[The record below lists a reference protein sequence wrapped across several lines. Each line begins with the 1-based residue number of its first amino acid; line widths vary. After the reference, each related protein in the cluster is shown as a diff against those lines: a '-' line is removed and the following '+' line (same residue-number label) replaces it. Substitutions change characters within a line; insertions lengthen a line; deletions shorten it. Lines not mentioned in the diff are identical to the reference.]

1 MQNNRKKH
9 TKIDNS
15 ISSEEIFVWL
25 NAVNSDDEE
34 VIDQLMN
41 DFDINPLTTMGHL
54 GPNIEMNFFSIFL

>member
-9 TKIDNS
+9 IKIDNS

-41 DFDINPLTTMGHL
+41 DFDIKFVANEEKVGVPQ
-54 GPNIEMNFFSIFL
+54 